1 MSRSFRRILILA
13 LLVLTAATFGNAV
26 TWHPAAIAG
35 GCDGG
40 DCAPQK

>member
-1 MSRSFRRILILA
+1 MTRSMLRALILA
-13 LLVLTAATFGNAV
+13 LLVLTAATVGNAV
-26 TWHPAAIAG
+26 TWHPTAVAG